1 MTLMKLIDDLI
12 SSVKS
17 NEAPVKD
24 VRVGLTW
31 TGVLGKYCG
40 LSRTYSNPTMSH
52 GGVKDID
59 KLTEK
64 TTLKLAEY
72 AKSWHLV
79 EAGIGVAAINSMI
92 RPKGKR
98 GINAIDLIVKDGKNK
113 KVVVVGK
120 FPRLDELRAVA
131 KELWILELEP
141 SLINPEENV
150 LPSTA
155 AEHKIPKCDILAITG
170 SALVNK
176 SLEHLLKLGRN
187 AYTIVL
193 GPSTPMS
200 EILFDYGANMLAG
213 VDVLKPKQIMNKI
226 SRGGGMLSPK
236 NCKGEIEFLVM
247 EK

>member
-1 MTLMKLIDDLI
+1 MFMKIIDNLI
-12 SSVKS
+12 SAVKG
-17 NEAPVKD
+17 NEAPAKD

-31 TGVLGKYCG
+31 TGVWGKYCG
-40 LSRTYSNPTMSH
+40 LSRTYSNPVMAHS
-52 GGVKDID
+52 GVKDID

-64 TTLKLAEY
+64 TTLELAEY
-72 AKSWHLV
+72 AKSWNLV

-98 GINAIDLIVKDGKNK
+98 GINAIDLIVKKGKNK
-113 KVVVVGK
+113 KVVIVGK

-131 KELWILELEP
+131 KELSILELEP
-141 SLINPEENV
+141 NLINPEENV

-155 AEHKIPKCDILAITG
+155 AEHKIPNCDILAITG

-176 SLEHLLKLGRN
+176 SMEHLLELGRD

-200 EILFDYGANMLAG
+200 EVLFDYGADMLAG
-213 VDVLKPKQIMNKI
+213 VEVLKPKRIMDKI

>member
-1 MTLMKLIDDLI
+1 MFMKLIDDII
-12 SSVKS
+12 SAVKG
-17 NEAPVKD
+17 NEAPAKD

-31 TGVLGKYCG
+31 TGVWGKYCG
-40 LSRTYSNPTMSH
+40 LSRTYSNPTMAH
-52 GGVKDID
+52 GGVKDME

-64 TTLKLAEY
+64 TTLELAEY
-72 AKSWHLV
+72 AKSWNLV

-92 RPKGKR
+92 KPKGKR
-98 GINAIDLIVKDGKNK
+98 GINAIDFLVKKGKNK
-113 KVVVVGK
+113 KVVIVGK

-131 KELWILELEP
+131 KELSILELEP
-141 SLINPEENV
+141 NLINPEECV

-155 AEHKIPKCDILAITG
+155 AEHKIPNCDILAITG

-176 SLEHLLKLGRN
+176 SMEHLLKLGRN

-200 EILFDYGANMLAG
+200 EVLFDYGADMLAG
-213 VDVLKPKQIMNKI
+213 VDVLKPAQIMNRI

>member
-1 MTLMKLIDDLI
+1 MKLVDDLI
-12 SSVKS
+12 SAVEG
-17 NEAPVKD
+17 NEAPTKD

-31 TGVLGKYCG
+31 TGVWGKYCG
-40 LSRTYSNPTMSH
+40 LSRTYSNPTMAH
-52 GGVKDID
+52 GGVKDIE

-64 TTLKLAEY
+64 TTLELAEY
-72 AKSWHLV
+72 VKSWNLV

-98 GINAIDLIVKDGKNK
+98 GINAIDLIIKEGKNK

-120 FPRLDELRAVA
+120 FPKLDELRVAA

-141 SLINPEENV
+141 SLINPEEGV

-155 AEHKIPKCDILAITG
+155 AEHKIPNSDILAITG

-176 SLEHLLKLGRN
+176 SLEHLLELGRD

-200 EILFDYGANMLAG
+200 EVLFEYGADMLAG
-213 VDVLKPKQIMNKI
+213 VDVLKPKEIMKRV

-236 NCKGEIEFLVM
+236 NCRGEIEFLVM
-247 EK
+247 DK

>member
-1 MTLMKLIDDLI
+1 MMLMKLINDLVN
-12 SSVKS
+12 SVKS

-31 TGVLGKYCG
+31 TGVWGKYCG
-40 LSRTYSNPTMSH
+40 LSRTYSNPTMAH
-52 GGVKDID
+52 GGVKDIE

-64 TTLKLAEY
+64 TTLELAEY
-72 AKSWHLV
+72 VKSWHLV

-92 RPKGKR
+92 KPKGKR
-98 GINAIDLIVKDGKNK
+98 GINAIDLIIKGGKNK
-113 KVVVVGK
+113 NVVVVGK

-141 SLINPEENV
+141 NLINPEECV

-155 AEHKIPKCDILAITG
+155 AEHKIPKSDILAITG

-176 SLEHLLKLGRN
+176 SLEHLLELGRN

-200 EILFDYGANMLAG
+200 DVLFDYGADMLAG
-213 VDVLKPKQIMNKI
+213 VNVLKPQKIIEKI
-226 SRGGGMLSPK
+226 SRGSGMISPK
-236 NCKGEIEFLVM
+236 KYPGEIEFVVM

>member
-1 MTLMKLIDDLI
+1 MFMKLIDDLI
-12 SSVKS
+12 SAAKG
-17 NEAPVKD
+17 NEAPAKD

-31 TGVLGKYCG
+31 TGVWGKYCG
-40 LSRTYSNPTMSH
+40 LSRTYSNPTMAH
-52 GGVKDID
+52 GGVKDIE

-64 TTLKLAEY
+64 TTLELAEY
-72 AKSWHLV
+72 AKSWNLV

-92 RPKGKR
+92 KPKGKR
-98 GINAIDLIVKDGKNK
+98 GINALDLIIKKGKNK
-113 KVVVVGK
+113 KVVIVGK
-120 FPRLDELRAVA
+120 FPRLDEMRAVA
-131 KELWILELEP
+131 KELWVLELEP

-155 AEHKIPKCDILAITG
+155 AEHKIPSCDILAITG

-176 SLEHLLKLGRN
+176 SMEHLLKLSRN
-187 AYTIVL
+187 AYIIVL

-200 EILFDYGANMLAG
+200 EILFDYGVDILAG
-213 VDVLKPKQIMNKI
+213 VDVLKPKQIMEKV

-236 NCKGEIEFLVM
+236 NCRGQIEFLVM

>member
-1 MTLMKLIDDLI
+1 MKLIDDLVNA
-12 SSVKS
+12 VKG
-17 NEAPVKD
+17 NAAPAKD

-31 TGVLGKYCG
+31 TGVWGKYCG
-40 LSRTYSNPTMSH
+40 LSKTYSNPTMAHS
-52 GGVKDID
+52 GVKDID

-64 TTLKLAEY
+64 TTLELAEY
-72 AKSWHLV
+72 AKSWNLI
-79 EAGIGVAAINSMI
+79 EAGIGIAAINSMI
-92 RPKGKR
+92 KPKGKR
-98 GINAIDLIVKDGKNK
+98 GINALDLIIRKGKNK

-120 FPRLDELRAVA
+120 FPRLDEMRAVA
-131 KELWILELEP
+131 KELCVLELEP
-141 SLINPEENV
+141 NLINPEECV

-170 SALVNK
+170 SALANK
-176 SLEHLLKLGRN
+176 SLEHLLELGRN

-200 EILFDYGANMLAG
+200 EVLFDYGVDILAG
-213 VDVLKPKQIMNKI
+213 TDVLKPKQLMNRI

>member
-1 MTLMKLIDDLI
+1 MFMKLVDDLI
-12 SSVKS
+12 NAVKG
-17 NEAPVKD
+17 NEAPAKD

-31 TGVLGKYCG
+31 TGVWGKYCG
-40 LSRTYSNPTMSH
+40 LSRTYSNPVMAHS
-52 GGVKDID
+52 GVKDID
-59 KLTEK
+59 KLIEK
-64 TTLKLAEY
+64 TTLQLAKY

-92 RPKGKR
+92 KPKGKR
-98 GINAIDLIVKDGKNK
+98 GINAIDVIIKEGKNK
-113 KVVVVGK
+113 KLVVVGK
-120 FPRLDELRAVA
+120 FPRLDEMRAVA
-131 KELWILELEP
+131 KELWVLELEP

-155 AEHKIPKCDILAITG
+155 AEHKIPNCDILAITG

-176 SLEHLLKLGRN
+176 SMEHLLKLGRN

-200 EILFDYGANMLAG
+200 EILFDYGVDMLAG
-213 VDVLKPKQIMNKI
+213 ADVLKPKQIMEKV

-236 NCKGEIEFLVM
+236 NCRGEIEFLVM

>member
-1 MTLMKLIDDLI
+1 MKIIDDLI
-12 SSVKS
+12 RAAGD

-31 TGVLGKYCG
+31 TGVWGKYCG
-40 LSRTYSNPTMSH
+40 LSRTYSNPVMAHS
-52 GGVKDID
+52 GVKDID

-64 TTLKLAEY
+64 TTLELAEY
-72 AKSWHLV
+72 ARSWNLV

-92 RPKGKR
+92 KPKGKR
-98 GINAIDLIVKDGKNK
+98 GINAIDIIIKEGKNK
-113 KVVVVGK
+113 KVVIVGK
-120 FPRLDELRAVA
+120 FPRLDEMRAAA

-141 SLINPEENV
+141 SLINPKENV

-155 AEHKIPKCDILAITG
+155 AEHKIPNCDILAITG

-176 SLEHLLKLGRN
+176 SMEHLLELGQN
-187 AYTIVL
+187 AYIIIL

-200 EILFDYGANMLAG
+200 EVLFDYGADMLAG
-213 VDVLKPKQIMNKI
+213 VNVLKPKRIMERV

-236 NCKGEIEFLVM
+236 DCKGEIEFLVM

>member
-1 MTLMKLIDDLI
+1 MKLIDDLMDAV
-12 SSVKS
+12 SG
-17 NEAPVKD
+17 NEAPARD

-31 TGVLGKYCG
+31 TGVWGKYCG
-40 LSRTYSNPTMSH
+40 LSRTYSNPAMAH
-52 GGVKDID
+52 GGVKDIE

-64 TTLKLAEY
+64 TTLELAEY
-72 AKSWHLV
+72 AKSWNLV

-98 GINAIDLIVKDGKNK
+98 GINAIDHIIKECADKR
-113 KVVVVGK
+113 VVVVGK
-120 FPRLDELRAVA
+120 FPRLDEVRAVA

-141 SLINPEENV
+141 NLVNPEEGV

-155 AEHKIPKCDILAITG
+155 AEHKIPNSDVLAITG
-170 SALVNK
+170 STLVNK
-176 SLEHLLKLGRN
+176 SLEHLLELGRD

-200 EILFDYGANMLAG
+200 EVLFDYGADTLAG
-213 VDVLKPKQIMNKI
+213 VNVLKPGQLMNRI
-226 SRGGGMLSPK
+226 SRGEGMLSPK
-236 NCKGEIEFLVM
+236 NCNGEIEFVVM

>member
-1 MTLMKLIDDLI
+1 MFMKLIDDLI
-12 SSVKS
+12 NSVKN
-17 NEAPVKD
+17 NEAPAKD

-31 TGVLGKYCG
+31 TGVWGKYCG
-40 LSRTYSNPTMSH
+40 LSRTYSNPVMAH
-52 GGVKDID
+52 GGVKDIE

-64 TTLKLAEY
+64 TTLELAGY
-72 AKSWHLV
+72 AKSWNLI

-92 RPKGKR
+92 KPKGKR
-98 GINAIDLIVKDGKNK
+98 GINAIDIIVKKSRNK
-113 KVVVVGK
+113 KLVVVGK
-120 FPRLDELRAVA
+120 FPRLDEMRAVV
-131 KELWILELEP
+131 KELCVLELEP

-155 AEHKIPKCDILAITG
+155 AEHKIPNCDILAITG

-176 SLEHLLKLGRN
+176 SMEHLLKLGRN

-200 EILFDYGANMLAG
+200 EVLFDYGVDMLAG
-213 VDVLKPKQIMNKI
+213 VDVLKPKRIMEKI